1 MEENSLIIYN
11 KGIIGK
17 LKRLFKLLLSKRT
30 KNKILLLPEP
40 IQIQRT
46 NIKEEIIIPL
56 DQERERIKALQRKFQ
71 NKEIEEQDISIQD
84 IEKLKKLYNTQ
95 IRDLKNKINRDISE
109 TEKYKNEILEIR
121 LKL

>member
-11 KGIIGK
+11 KGIIEK

-40 IQIQRT
+40 IQIQRP

-56 DQERERIKALQRKFQ
+56 DQERERIKVLQRKFQ
-71 NKEIEEQDISIQD
+71 NKEIEEQDITTED